1 MNRYTVVALVVNR
14 PGVLAHIS
22 SLFNRR
28 SFNIESITA
37 GLTEDAGITRIT
49 MVVSGDLRDLD
60 QVMRQL
66 DKLIDVIKV
75 VDLTER
81 GTVDRELVLIKV
93 NAGPEARAEIMQV
106 AEVFR
111 ARIVDLSEDSLVVEM
126 TGDSEKV
133 EALIGLL
140 SKFRII
146 EMARTGKIS
155 MLRGRAAVKTE
166 QA

>member
-28 SFNIESITA
+28 AFNIESIAA
-37 GLTEDAGITRIT
+37 GLTEDPGVTRIT
-49 MVVSGDLRDLD
+49 MVVSGEKRDLD

-81 GTVDRELVLIKV
+81 STVDRELVLVKV

-111 ARIVDLSEDSLVVEM
+111 ARIVDLSEDSLIVEM
-126 TGDSEKV
+126 TGDE
-133 EALIGLL
+133 
-140 SKFRII
+140 
-146 EMARTGKIS
+146 
-155 MLRGRAAVKTE
+155 
-166 QA
+166 